1 MKEEGEGYMSTRT
14 YTVTGMS
21 CGHCEASVRKE
32 VGGVAGVQDVD
43 VEAKTG
49 TLVVTSDG
57 PVADAQILSAVAEAG
72 YSAVP
77 AP

>member
-32 VGGVAGVQDVD
+32 VGGVAGVQASTRRRRWAHWSWPPMV
-43 VEAKTG
+43 
-49 TLVVTSDG
+49 
-57 PVADAQILSAVAEAG
+57 LSRMRR
-72 YSAVP
+72 YSAPLPRPVIRRY
-77 AP
+77 ARH